1 MTQKMIT
8 IFWGKKAKYAVVYS
22 AFAKMLIVIN
32 NKGREGFRAH
42 LEWVFIHLNFTETD
56 YEICI
61 NLDALSTVKSYY
73 YM

>member
-42 LEWVFIHLNFTETD
+42 LE
-56 YEICI
+56 
-61 NLDALSTVKSYY
+61 
-73 YM
+73 